1 MEIFWRTIAYY
12 NSATWL
18 LQIIVILIG
27 IVLTA
32 LLISK
37 PRPWVKMGM
46 KIYMIG
52 LYSWISIV
60 YYFIYCEER
69 SYNGV
74 MAMFWGVMAIIWIWD
89 AITGYTTFE
98 RTHKYDLLSYVLLAM
113 PFIYPMVSLARGLSF
128 PEMTSPVMPCSV
140 VVFTI
145 GLSLYP
151 TAINYMAGGTS
162 NPDYGSWQNW
172 LVAFFTLAVVT
183 VLNHFGKGI
192 WKLSSILIGM
202 LAGYVVSIPF
212 GMVDLSSVGKASVF
226 QVPQPLH
233 FGVHFEISAC
243 VAIGLLFA
251 INSIQA
257 IGDYSAT
264 TIGAMN
270 RTPKDSE
277 LQGGIVA
284 YGITNILGALFGGL
298 PTATYSQNVGIV
310 TTTKVINRWVLG
322 LAAAFLG
329 IAGFVP
335 KFSALLTTIPQCVL
349 GGATVS
355 VFASIAMTGMKL
367 VASAEMDYRNSS
379 IVGLAAA
386 LGVGVSQ
393 ANAALATLPAW
404 VTTIFGK
411 SPVVLA
417 TIIAVCLNLI
427 LPKSRD
433 EEKEEKIYDSLL
445 ILTDIIGES
454 VSYTREHLNYI
465 LVYNEV
471 KNSDNENINPK
482 TKMQD
487 SPAREEISKSIFK
500 LAKDRKIGFGLDKFK
515 GYCFKEVAT
524 YTKEEFEQEFVAKIS
539 S

>member
-212 GMVDLSSVGKASVF
+212 GMVDLSSVGKAF
-226 QVPQPLH
+226 R
-233 FGVHFEISAC
+233 SA
-243 VAIGLLFA
+243 F
-251 INSIQA
+251 
-257 IGDYSAT
+257 
-264 TIGAMN
+264 
-270 RTPKDSE
+270 
-277 LQGGIVA
+277 
-284 YGITNILGALFGGL
+284 
-298 PTATYSQNVGIV
+298 
-310 TTTKVINRWVLG
+310 
-322 LAAAFLG
+322 
-329 IAGFVP
+329 
-335 KFSALLTTIPQCVL
+335 
-349 GGATVS
+349 
-355 VFASIAMTGMKL
+355 
-367 VASAEMDYRNSS
+367 
-379 IVGLAAA
+379 
-386 LGVGVSQ
+386 
-393 ANAALATLPAW
+393 
-404 VTTIFGK
+404 
-411 SPVVLA
+411 
-417 TIIAVCLNLI
+417 
-427 LPKSRD
+427 
-433 EEKEEKIYDSLL
+433 
-445 ILTDIIGES
+445 
-454 VSYTREHLNYI
+454 
-465 LVYNEV
+465 
-471 KNSDNENINPK
+471 
-482 TKMQD
+482 
-487 SPAREEISKSIFK
+487 
-500 LAKDRKIGFGLDKFK
+500 
-515 GYCFKEVAT
+515 
-524 YTKEEFEQEFVAKIS
+524 
-539 S
+539 